1 MMGSNQ
7 DFKIRDKAKNVMV
20 EIQVKSA
27 VQQLL

>member
-1 MMGSNQ
+1 MGSNQ